1 MSEADTIAQ
10 APAPRTRESLAAD
23 LRRLGVAAGDVLLVH
38 SSLSALGWVCGGPVA
53 VVQALLDVL
62 TADGTLVMPAH
73 SGDYSDP
80 MDWANPPVPVEWQE
94 TIRQTM
100 PLFDPRITPTR
111 GMGAIAESFRSWPDG
126 RRSYHP
132 QVSFAAWGKE
142 ADFITANHSI
152 ENCLGE
158 GSPLARVYDLD
169 GRVLLLG
176 VGHDRNTS
184 FHLAEYR
191 ADVRARLMNGMPLLV
206 DGRRQWHTA
215 PDINLDDDPFPE
227 IGAEFEQ
234 TGAAAVGPVGS
245 ATARLFSQRA
255 AVDFAVKWLLAG
267 SRPILQS

>member
-1 MSEADTIAQ
+1 MSEATAIAN
-10 APAPRTRESLAAD
+10 APQPRTRDCLAAD
-23 LRRLGVAAGDVLLVH
+23 LRQLGVTAGEVLLVH
-38 SSLSALGWVCGGPVA
+38 SSLNSLGWVCGGPVV

-62 TADGTLVMPAH
+62 TPAGTLIMPAH

-80 MDWANPPVPVEWQE
+80 MDWSNPPVPVEWQE

-100 PLFDPRITPTR
+100 PLFDPRCTPTR
-111 GMGAIAESFRSWPDG
+111 SMGAIAETFRSWPDG
-126 RRSYHP
+126 RRSHHP
-132 QVSFAAWGKE
+132 QVSFAAWGEE

-191 ADVRARLMNGMPLLV
+191 ADVRAKLMNGMPLLV
-206 DGRRQWHTA
+206 DGRRQWHTC
-215 PDINLDDDPFPE
+215 PDINFDDDPFAE

-255 AVDFAVKWLLAG
+255 AVDFAVKWLLAV
-267 SRPILQS
+267 SR